1 MCGIFGMH
9 GDIDRQEFKR
19 TLDIIHHR
27 GPDETNFYFNDE
39 KKVSLGHK
47 RLSIIDI
54 NKGSQPM
61 WSFDKSICVIFNGE
75 IYNHFEIRRSLEK
88 KGYKFYSDHS
98 DTEILIYG
106 YMEWGESLP
115 QKLNG
120 MFAFA
125 IFDERKNLFFLSRDR
140 FGEKPLY
147 WSFHNERFFFGS
159 ELSLF
164 ASSKEFKTQIDIL
177 SLKKFFVYNFVPSPR
192 TIYKNIN
199 KLQSGYF
206 LIYHLSSKQI
216 KTKKYWEYRI
226 QSYTHFRNEN
236 EIKEELSLKL
246 RNSVKR
252 RLMSDVPLGVFLS
265 GGLDS
270 SIVAVCA
277 TDLLKKK
284 IETFSIGF
292 ETESFDE
299 SYYAKLVS
307 NLIGSNHNINYLSE
321 VKILESIEPLLS
333 MLDEPNG
340 DPSFIPTYFVSKLA
354 SEKVKV
360 TLTGDGGDELFA
372 GYDTFSALKYA
383 NFFEKII
390 PKFMLKGSITLLDLF
405 SKSNKN
411 MTLEFKLIRAL
422 SGLGDGQKLWNPK
435 WLSSLS
441 LNDLQEL
448 FNEKLEVNE
457 LYDESIKHWDSSK
470 SKDLVDMT
478 SEFYV
483 KFYLQDGVLA
493 KVDRA
498 SMLNSI
504 ETRAIFLD
512 NDIVDLAQKVPSN
525 FKIRSGQRKYILKKT
540 FENKLP
546 NEIVNRKKKGFGI
559 PLRKLTKKIKFDFG
573 KKYSVINMGIVKH
586 FYDSHKKNRDYRN
599 FLWNM
604 AVLQNFNFFK

>member
-1 MCGIFGMH
+1 MCGIFGIH
-9 GDIDRQEFKR
+9 GDIDRQEFKK
-19 TLDIIHHR
+19 TLDVIHHR
-27 GPDETNFYFNDE
+27 GPDETNFYFNEE
-39 KKVSLGHK
+39 KQVSLGHK

-61 WSFDKSICVIFNGE
+61 WSFDKTVCVIFNGE
-75 IYNHFEIRRSLEK
+75 IYNHAEIRISLEK
-88 KGYKFYSDHS
+88 KGHKFYSHHS

-106 YMEWGESLP
+106 YMEWGESMP
-115 QKLNG
+115 QRLNG
-120 MFAFA
+120 MFSFA
-125 IFDERKNLFFLSRDR
+125 IFDMRKNLFFLSRDK

-147 WSFHNERFFFGS
+147 WSFHKESFFFGS

-164 ASSKEFKTQIDIL
+164 VSSKKMETEIDVM
-177 SLKKFFVYNFVPSPR
+177 SLKKFFAYNFIPSPK

-199 KLQSGYF
+199 KLQSGHF
-206 LIYHLSSKQI
+206 LTYDLSSKQI
-216 KTKKYWEYRI
+216 KIKKYWEYRI
-226 QSYTHFRNEN
+226 QSNTSFTNEN
-236 EIKEELSLKL
+236 EIKEELFFKL
-246 RNSVKR
+246 RKSVKR

-270 SIVAVCA
+270 SIVALCA

-299 SYYAKLVS
+299 SYYAKLVA
-307 NLIGSNHNINYLSE
+307 NLIGSNHNINFLSE
-321 VKILESIEPLLS
+321 VKILESIKPLLS

-383 NFFEKII
+383 NFFEKIV
-390 PKFMLKGSITLLDLF
+390 PKIFLKGSITLLDLF
-405 SKSNKN
+405 SKSDKN

-422 SGLGDGQKLWNPK
+422 SGLGYGRKLWNPK

-441 LNDLQEL
+441 HTDLQEL
-448 FNEKLEVNE
+448 FNEKLEVDE
-457 LYDESIKHWDSSK
+457 LFDESIKHWDNSK
-470 SKDLVDMT
+470 SNDLVDKT

-512 NDIVDLAQKVPSN
+512 NDVVELAQKIPSN
-525 FKIRSGQRKYILKKT
+525 FKLRNGQRKYILKKT
-540 FENKLP
+540 YENKLP
-546 NEIVNRKKKGFGI
+546 NEIINRKKKGFGI
-559 PLRKLTKKIKFDFG
+559 PLRKLTKNTSFDFK
-573 KKYSVINMGIVKH
+573 KKYPAINMNIVKY
-586 FYDSHKKNRDYRN
+586 FYDSHKNKKDYRN

-604 AVLQNFNFFK
+604 SVLQNFNFFK